1 MLRWKELYEECLN
14 CSKCSLGDNR
24 TNMVFGD
31 GNPKAHIMFIGEA
44 PGADEDRTGIP
55 FVGRAGQLLTKALLA
70 LDLHRE
76 RDYYICNI
84 CKCRPKNNRTPYEE
98 EEKACIPYLR
108 NQVALIRP
116 KIIVCLGATAMGC
129 ILGKDWRITRDRGK
143 WVEKKGFYMT
153 ATFHPSAVLRDV
165 NKKAA
170 FWEDLKSIKEKNEE
184 IFQTK
189 NVDT

>member
-31 GNPKAHIMFIGEA
+31 GNPKSHIMFIGEA

>member
-14 CSKCSLGDNR
+14 CRKCSLGDNR

-108 NQVALIRP
+108 NQVALVKP

-143 WVEKKGFYMT
+143 WIERKGFYMT
-153 ATFHPSAVLRDV
+153 ATFHPSAVLRDA